1 MNHLELQALRQLFFM
16 SVEECATYI
25 SHDNNL
31 ATWQQWERGESEIP
45 DAIIVTFTQMVKKR
59 KAHINAIIDK
69 INNRIGNNTMR
80 FFADYASFLAI
91 FSQGDYLEWKIYQS
105 VAAQLYAYD
114 LERLC

>member
-16 SVEECATYI
+16 TVEESSAYI
-25 SHDNNL
+25 SHDSNL
-31 ATWQQWERGESEIP
+31 ATWQQWERGEGEIP
-45 DAIIVTFTQMVKKR
+45 AEVIETFKQMIIKR

-69 INNRIGNNTMR
+69 INSRIGNNTMR
-80 FFADYASFLAI
+80 FFPDYASFLVVY
-91 FSQGDYLEWKIYQS
+91 SEGDYLQWKIYQS